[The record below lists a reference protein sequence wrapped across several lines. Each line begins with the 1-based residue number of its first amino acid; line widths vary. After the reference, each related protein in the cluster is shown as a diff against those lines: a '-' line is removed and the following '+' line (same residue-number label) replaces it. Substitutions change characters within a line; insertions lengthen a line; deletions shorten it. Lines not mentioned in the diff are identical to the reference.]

1 MEQLK
6 ETIAQNITRL
16 RCAANLTQLDLGERL
31 NYSDKAVSK
40 WERAQSIPDVY
51 VLKQIADLF
60 GVTVD
65 YLLCEHSEEENV
77 PDAPPTEQVIRRR
90 RDTRRTIAA
99 ISILGVFS
107 LATLIFSVMY
117 LFGNPQWLIFVYAC
131 PVAVL
136 VWLILNAIWGSGMNT
151 LLLTSLLLWTIIAA
165 VYLSLLPKNPWQLF
179 LIGIF
184 PQIIIFACF
193 KFAKKQ

>member
-16 RCAANLTQLDLGERL
+16 RTAASMTQMDLGEQL

-51 VLKQIADLF
+51 VLKQIADRF

-65 YLLCEHSEEENV
+65 YLLTEHDEAEDV
-77 PDAPPTEQVIRRR
+77 PTPPLNEMAVFRRR
-90 RDTRRTIAA
+90 ITRQTITA
-99 ISILGVFS
+99 ISLLGVFA
-107 LATLIFSVMY
+107 LATFIFSLMY
-117 LFGNPQWLIFVYAC
+117 LFDNPQWLVFVYAC
-131 PVAVL
+131 PVAVI
-136 VWLILNAIWGSGMNT
+136 VWLVLNSIWGRRAYN
-151 LLLTSLLLWTIIAA
+151 LLFVTILLWTIIAA
-165 VYLSLLPKNPWQLF
+165 IYLTFLSSNPWQLF

-184 PQIIIFACF
+184 PQFIILLCF
-193 KFAKKQ
+193 KFIKR